1 MLDNSN
7 PGLARRFPISE
18 AFRFDDFGDEELR
31 QILDFKLKQQGLDAT
46 DGAKDVVIGILSKTR
61 DRPNF
66 GNAGEVE
73 NLIGRAKAHHQTRS
87 QSSAMDNEDPDV
99 LFLPQD
105 FDPDFDRASRS
116 GSICSKIFGDFFG
129 AQEWTG
135 KLERLQKMALNMKGR
150 GQDPKEHVAFNWV
163 FKGPPGED

>member
-1 MLDNSN
+1 
-7 PGLARRFPISE
+7 
-18 AFRFDDFGDEELR
+18 
-31 QILDFKLKQQGLDAT
+31 
-46 DGAKDVVIGILSKTR
+46 
-61 DRPNF
+61 
-66 GNAGEVE
+66 
-73 NLIGRAKAHHQTRS
+73 
-87 QSSAMDNEDPDV
+87 MDNEDPDV

-135 KLERLQKMALNMKGR
+135 KFERLQKMALNMKGR